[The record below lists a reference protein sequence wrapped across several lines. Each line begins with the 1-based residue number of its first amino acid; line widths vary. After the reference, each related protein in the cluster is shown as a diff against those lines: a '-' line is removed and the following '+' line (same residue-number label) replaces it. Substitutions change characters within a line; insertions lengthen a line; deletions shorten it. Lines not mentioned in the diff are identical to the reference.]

1 MYRKHRQECHYDPRR
16 CTLPLPRA
24 HTRTCPRVGQRA
36 RRLPR
41 DGYPLCDLLS
51 LAVTGKALRSRG
63 TSTFSCASAGS
74 WICAARTSHQ
84 CSPGGGRRLPVGAG
98 GIPAESLAR
107 PVVRSRRTMS
117 PVTSRFSSPSRSWRG
132 LEFRRRVPFRLS
144 HRIGGNET
152 F

>member
-16 CTLPLPRA
+16 NLPLPRA

-63 TSTFSCASAGS
+63 TSTTFSCASAGS

-84 CSPGGGRRLPVGAG
+84 CSPGGGRRLPVGG
-98 GIPAESLAR
+98 GGVPAESLSR
-107 PVVRSRRTMS
+107 PIAPSSWTTS
-117 PVTSRFSSPSRSWRG
+117 GVTSRFSSPSRSWRG
-132 LEFRRRVPFRLS
+132 LECRRRVVSFPAVASYR
-144 HRIGGNET
+144 RR
-152 F
+152 